1 MGAIYR
7 QIGVIGT
14 INLSLLFVI
23 TVARFHTYLQSIGYT
38 IKKTHHKKILFFV
51 FLMMTTLTDF
61 PMYISFIVNNDYNVT
76 AYAFHK
82 YENFFLFGAYSITLW
97 DWIFVLKAIRDD
109 DSLIPHLLRRNL
121 LLGANAVL
129 FFISTINFIY
139 CVAMG
144 NMDSFIQTKIYTAG
158 IYIQL
163 LTSFI
168 VTIIMLNAGLKL
180 RDRILGATGSTGI
193 ISFTPSKGSRKSY
206 NINQQQS
213 SEFSSALRCLI
224 IVMIVVSLS
233 ILLQIVLLLLNLVGG
248 FSSKASAYPCN
259 IPPIVYW
266 IFYAW
271 VPLWGPILALLYL
284 SRSHTLKE
292 SDSSMVLSDGDMKEG
307 SLDTRK
313 DSALNQH
320 LLDDNN
326 SDDGSS
332 ITGSQERSAWSNSV
346 NSVGYVNNSID
357 YSMSWLPNTSNT
369 YNENSAVLD
378 LYNTGIS
385 SSPYSVSNSLNQGI
399 SFSPETNLIPDEK

>member
-1 MGAIYR
+1 MGEVYR
-7 QIGVIGT
+7 QIGVIGM

-23 TVARFHTYLQSIGYT
+23 TVARFHTYLQSIAYN
-38 IKKTHHKKILFFV
+38 IKRIHYKKIMFFI
-51 FLMMTTLTDF
+51 FLILTTLTDF
-61 PMYISFIVNNDYNVT
+61 PMYISFIVTDDYNVT

-144 NMDSFIQTKIYTAG
+144 NMDSFIQTKIYVAG

-168 VTIIMLNAGLKL
+168 VTVIMLNAGLKL

-193 ISFTPSKGSRKSY
+193 ISFTPTKGNRKSY

-213 SEFSSALRCLI
+213 SEFSSALRRLI
-224 IVMIVVSLS
+224 FVMIAVGLS
-233 ILLQIVLLLLNLVGG
+233 ILLQIILLLLNLVGG
-248 FSSKASAYPCN
+248 YSNKASAYPCN
-259 IPPIVYW
+259 IPPIIYW
-266 IFYAW
+266 ACYAW
-271 VPLWGPILALLYL
+271 VPLWLPILALLYL
-284 SRSHTLKE
+284 ARSHSLKE
-292 SDSSMVLSDGDMKEG
+292 SDSSMILSDGDGKEG
-307 SLDTRK
+307 SLEARK
-313 DSALNQH
+313 DSSLNQH
-320 LLDDNN
+320 LLDDNV

-332 ITGSQERSAWSNSV
+332 ITGSQDRGNWSNSV

-357 YSMSWLPNTSNT
+357 YSMSWLPNPNSTF
-369 YNENSAVLD
+369 NENSAVLD

-385 SSPYSVSNSLNQGI
+385 SSPYSLSNSLQGI
-399 SFSPETNLIPDEK
+399 SFSPENNLMPDEK